1 MKSNNIIRIIA
12 IALCMAL
19 AMTTVCFAAE
29 NKYAANA
36 AGWILDGIA
45 WLVIVAAV
53 WKGGGALLS
62 RNWVNGGFI
71 IVAGAIIVL
80 LCYDPTIFTRVGN
93 TLKGIAGI

>member
-36 AGWILDGIA
+36 AGWILDGMASIA
-45 WLVIVAAV
+45 VVAAI
-53 WKGGGALLS
+53 WQGGGMLLK
-62 RNWVNGGFI
+62 RNWVSGGFVI
-71 IVAGAIIVL
+71 AAGAIIVL
-80 LCYDPTIFTRVGN
+80 LCYDPTIFNRVGN
-93 TLKGIAGI
+93 EIKGFIGL

>member
-1 MKSNNIIRIIA
+1 MKSNNIIRVIA

-36 AGWILDGIA
+36 AGWLLDGITWICVGIGA
-45 WLVIVAAV
+45 

-62 RNWVNGGFI
+62 RNWTAGLGILGAVALIWFI
-71 IVAGAIIVL
+71 
-80 LCYDPTIFTRVGN
+80 CDDPTVFSRIGSEI
-93 TLKGIAGI
+93 KGIIGF